1 MSAPPPPP
9 APGTAPRPGLRAE
22 CGLVAPQPAPWR
34 WLLDPHWRLA
44 LAAAVPVWLALALL
58 AGTQMRAPAGAWGW
72 ASLVVVQPLLEELVL
87 RGVLQGQLL
96 RLTRAR
102 RWGPVSVANVAT
114 TAVFVA
120 LHLPAQPL
128 GWALAVAAPS
138 LVFGHLRERL
148 GSVWPPVALHAVY
161 NLGFGVAA
169 LLAR

>member
-1 MSAPPPPP
+1 MNAPPSPPD
-9 APGTAPRPGLRAE
+9 PRPGLREE
-22 CGLVAPQPAPWR
+22 CGLVAPHGERWR
-34 WLLDPHWRLA
+34 WLGDRHCLLA
-44 LAAAVPVWLALALL
+44 LGAAVPVWLALALW
-58 AGTQMRAPAGAWGW
+58 AGPQMRVPAGAWAW

-102 RWGPVSVANVAT
+102 RWGPVSVANAAT
-114 TAVFVA
+114 TAAFVA

-128 GWALAVAAPS
+128 AWALAVAAPS

-148 GSVWPPVALHAVY
+148 GSVWPAVAMHAVY

-169 LLAR
+169 VLAR